1 MLLDEMFLAAAQE
14 KQLAIKLRRYLH
26 ENPEPSYH
34 EAKTAAFIAEKLREF
49 GITDIQT
56 KVGNGFGLVARIHT
70 GQPGLNLAFR
80 ADFDALKVTEKT
92 DLPFKSKNPGV
103 MHACGHDAH
112 TAALLVFAKIINH
125 FKAELCGTITLLFQ
139 NAEETQPGG
148 AKSMVAAGA
157 LAGVDYVF
165 GIHLNSLAPVGT
177 IDYCEPFGTAN
188 SDTFKILL
196 SGKKAPVAEFQKG
209 TNPVMIASQIITTL
223 QALVNQKVAPS
234 QPAVLTFATVAVASE
249 SVDEIA
255 DQGVIKGTVR
265 TFHSAAKETIKNALL
280 QQVPLLAQLQGGQAK
295 VDYLDGYPS
304 IKQSLPLLNKNIALL
319 KKVFGEK
326 TVVKLPMGMGGEDFS
341 YFSNAVPGI
350 FLNIGAGNE
359 KIGAVYPHHSP
370 NFKIDEDC
378 LDLSVKTFL
387 TIATEYLAK
396 KK

>member
-1 MLLDEMFLAAAQE
+1 MLLDELFLAATQE
-14 KQLAIKLRRYLH
+14 KQLAINLRRYLH

-34 EAKTAAFIAEKLREF
+34 EAKTAALIVKKLREF
-49 GITDIQT
+49 GIDDLQT
-56 KVGNGFGLVARIHT
+56 NVGNGFGIVARIHT

-112 TAALLVFAKIINH
+112 TAGLLVFAKIINH
-125 FKAELCGTITLLFQ
+125 FKAKLCGTITLLFQ

-157 LAGVDYVF
+157 LEGVDYVF

-177 IDYCEPFGTAN
+177 IAYCEPFGTAN
-188 SDTFKILL
+188 SDTFKIKLA
-196 SGKKAPVAEFQKG
+196 GKKVPVAEFQRG
-209 TNPVMIASQIITTL
+209 ANLAMIASQIITAL
-223 QALVNQKVAPS
+223 QALVSQKVAFN
-234 QPAVLTFATVAVASE
+234 QPAVLTFATVAVTSE
-249 SVDEIA
+249 TDDEIA
-255 DQGVIKGTVR
+255 AQGIIKGTVR
-265 TFHSAAKETIKNALL
+265 TFQPEAKETIKNALL
-280 QQVPLLAQLQGGQAK
+280 QQVPLLAQLQGGQAE

-304 IKQSLPLLNKNIALL
+304 IKQSMPLLEENVALL

-341 YFSNAVPGI
+341 YFSKTVSGI

-359 KIGAVYPHHSP
+359 KIGAIYPHHSP
-370 NFKIDEDC
+370 NFKIDEGC

-387 TIATEYLAK
+387 TMAAEYLAK
-396 KK
+396 KE